1 MAQDESRGVIARGT
15 RHGPQL
21 EMWARIAAET
31 AASAVLVGGILAA
44 HILAQRA
51 LLSPDAANAL
61 AAIVHALLFAGLA
74 GMASARVSAS
84 PVLAIASAGPHPA
97 AVPRLA
103 RATLAHALGACAG
116 VVGVQAALNLDP
128 VQQVPHHAVSVQ
140 LLALEAAA
148 TSTLTTVSLGMRRP
162 AASVAGAAVVLAA
175 GALTAHFATA
185 NPAAT
190 IARTLTSGP
199 LGLSLADAGAVLIA
213 QIAAIALAMI
223 AVRPRA

>member
-1 MAQDESRGVIARGT
+1 MIARGA
-15 RHGPQL
+15 RHGLRPA
-21 EMWARIAAET
+21 MWAWLLAET

-44 HILAQRA
+44 HIVAQRA

-84 PVLAIASAGPHPA
+84 PVLAIAFVGPHPA
-97 AVPRLA
+97 GVAYLA

-116 VVGVQAALNLDP
+116 VVGVQTALNLDP

-140 LLALEAAA
+140 LLALEAVATGALAA
-148 TSTLTTVSLGMRRP
+148 AMLGMRRP
-162 AASVAGAAVVLAA
+162 AASVAGAAILIA
-175 GALTAHFATA
+175 GGVLTAHFATA